1 MNKIVLAASVA
12 ALAAISSTA
21 SAWWANPPA
30 MDTAMQEEMRQDAN
44 RHAAEQA
51 KMFAEWQTAMREAA
65 QPPAMEMDRAYP
77 MPEMPAFGQM
87 PEFPAFPDFAQMPEF
102 PAMPEFGQMPEFP
115 AMPEFGQAPDF
126 PAMPEFGQMPEF
138 PAFPEFAAAP
148 AMPDYPAPV
157 HGQGRPAHPFA
168 AKQAERRQHMDT
180 RRDEMRKAAETRRAE
195 AIKASQERRASF
207 GNRTCPKA

>member
-30 MDTAMQEEMRQDAN
+30 MDPAMQEEMRQDAN

-87 PEFPAFPDFAQMPEF
+87 PEFPA
-102 PAMPEFGQMPEFP
+102 
-115 AMPEFGQAPDF
+115 
-126 PAMPEFGQMPEF
+126 MPEFGQMPEF

-168 AKQAERRQHMDT
+168 AKQAERRQQMDT

>member
-87 PEFPAFPDFAQMPEF
+87 PEFPP
-102 PAMPEFGQMPEFP
+102 MPEFGQMPE
-115 AMPEFGQAPDF
+115 F

-168 AKQAERRQHMDT
+168 AKQAERRQQMDT

-195 AIKASQERRASF
+195 ATKASQERRASF